1 VLYKEEQ
8 KLPVLL
14 FDLGFTLINFEGDFH
29 QAMEESYRKLADS
42 LVGSGC
48 PIDAQKFAAKFS
60 EIISEYH
67 RCRAVDLIERPV
79 EEFFEKT
86 LAFFSIENLPSA
98 VTVDAIN
105 AMYTYTESWWK
116 VEKDAHE
123 TLQRLKAM
131 GYRMGLISNASN
143 SPDLNRLI
151 DNHDLRD
158 YFEIIVISADEGI
171 RKPDPQIFLNTLSR
185 MGVKPEDAIMI
196 GDTLPADIL
205 GARNVGMRS
214 VWITRRADRQENNEV
229 EAGTIQPDYEIEDL
243 SSLIDLVAGLNG
255 SARS

>member
-1 VLYKEEQ
+1 VLYEKEK

-14 FDLGFTLINFEGDFH
+14 FDLGFTLINFE
-29 QAMEESYRKLADS
+29 
-42 LVGSGC
+42 GC

-86 LAFFSIENLPSA
+86 LTFFSIENLPTE
-98 VTVDAIN
+98 VTVNAIN

-123 TLQRLKAM
+123 TLRRLKAM

-151 DNHDLRD
+151 DNHRLRD

-171 RKPDPQIFLNTLSR
+171 RKPDPQIFLHTLSR

-214 VWITRRADRQENNEV
+214 VWITRRADRQENSEV
-229 EAGTIQPDYEIEDL
+229 AGTIQPDFEIEDL
-243 SSLIDLVAGLNG
+243 SSLVDLVAGLNG
-255 SARS
+255 SARP